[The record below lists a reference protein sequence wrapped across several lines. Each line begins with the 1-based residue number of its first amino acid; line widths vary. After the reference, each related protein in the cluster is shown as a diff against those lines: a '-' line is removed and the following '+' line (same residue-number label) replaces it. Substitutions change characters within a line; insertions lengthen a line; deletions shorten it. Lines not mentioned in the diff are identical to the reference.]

1 MKNILLLG
9 FLLFLVPSG
18 GAQTIKV
25 REPVHFLAL
34 GDSYTIGQSVG
45 VNERWPKQLTTELSK
60 LGYVNGELKIIA
72 QTGWRTDNLQ
82 NAINQQL
89 PLSGYS
95 LVSLLIGVNN
105 QFQGGN
111 IQTYATEF
119 EALLVQA
126 ISLAGNNLSH
136 VFVLSIPDYAFTPF
150 GNGNPSISSQIDDF
164 NNINRQITSNYNVSY
179 IDITPISRRG
189 LALPELVA
197 TDGLHPSGAMYA
209 LWVQEILKHVEKEVG
224 IEDEISDSREISY
237 SMSDKQ
243 LMLINVDEGAEVMIY
258 NPGGELVLQNRMQ
271 AASGS
276 AISMKGLANGIY
288 VVLVRSKAGVIS
300 RIKVLLL

>member
-1 MKNILLLG
+1 MKKILLLG
-9 FLLFLVPSG
+9 FLLFTVIFG
-18 GAQTIKV
+18 EAQTIKV
-25 REPVHFLAL
+25 KEPVNFLAL

-45 VNERWPKQLTTELSK
+45 VNERWPKQLITGLSN
-60 LGYVNGELKIIA
+60 LGYATGELKIIA

-111 IQTYATEF
+111 IQTYAIEF

-126 ISLAGNNLSH
+126 ISLAGNNPSH
-136 VFVLSIPDYAFTPF
+136 VFVLSIPDYAFTPY
-150 GNGNPSISSQIDDF
+150 GNGNPSISSQIDEF
-164 NNINRQITSNYNVSY
+164 NNVNRLITSNYNVKY

-189 LALPELVA
+189 LAEPALVA

-209 LWVQEILKHVEKEVG
+209 LWVQEIIKSMEKEVG
-224 IEDEISDSREISY
+224 IHDEFSGAGEVSY
-237 SMSDKQ
+237 ILKDRQ
-243 LMLINVDEGAEVMIY
+243 LLLTNIDDAAEVLIY
-258 NPGGELVLQNRMQ
+258 SIRGELVIQDNSS
-271 AASGS
+271 ADSGS
-276 AISMKGLANGIY
+276 VFNLNGLANGIY
-288 VVLVRSKAGVIS
+288 FVLVRGRTGVVS
-300 RIKVLLL
+300 RMKILLH

>member
-1 MKNILLLG
+1 MKKILLLG
-9 FLLFLVPSG
+9 FLLFTVIFG
-18 GAQTIKV
+18 EAQTIKV
-25 REPVHFLAL
+25 KEPVNFLAL

-45 VNERWPKQLTTELSK
+45 VNERWPKQLITGLSN
-60 LGYVNGELKIIA
+60 LGYATGELKIIA

-111 IQTYATEF
+111 IQTYAIEF

-126 ISLAGNNLSH
+126 ISLAGNNPSH
-136 VFVLSIPDYAFTPF
+136 VFVLSIPDYAFTPY
-150 GNGNPSISSQIDDF
+150 GNGNPSISSQIDEF
-164 NNINRQITSNYNVSY
+164 NNVNRLITSNYNVKY

-189 LALPELVA
+189 LAEPALVA

-209 LWVQEILKHVEKEVG
+209 LWVQEIIKSMEKEVG
-224 IEDEISDSREISY
+224 IHDEFSGAGEVSYILKDRQLLLTNIDDAAEI
-237 SMSDKQ
+237 
-243 LMLINVDEGAEVMIY
+243 LIY
-258 NPGGELVLQNRMQ
+258 NTSGKLVFQDNSS
-271 AASGS
+271 ADSGS
-276 AISMKGLANGIY
+276 VFNLNSLANGIY
-288 VVLVRSKAGVIS
+288 FVLVRGRTGVVS
-300 RIKVLLL
+300 RMKIFLH